1 MRFVVA
7 VGLVVIASPSVVA
20 QPKVAPRF
28 TIEWDGE
35 SFPQAN
41 AKDAFAS
48 VVKAIDQNRID
59 YLLAH
64 LVDPEYVER
73 RVSELGGRFDRAVE
87 TTRQKFADDPESV
100 KELKRFLNDGEY
112 AETAEA
118 VTVKLK
124 GTPRAVYLKKVGDR
138 WFFENRQKAK

>member
-7 VGLVVIASPSVVA
+7 LNLAIVFAPVAIA

-48 VVKAIDQNRID
+48 VIKAIDQNRID

-64 LVDPEYVER
+64 LVEPDYVDR
-73 RVSELGGRFDRAVE
+73 RVAALGGKFDRIVD

-100 KELKRFLNDGEY
+100 KELKRFLNDGQYEE
-112 AETAEA
+112 AGDTA
-118 VTVKLK
+118 TVKLK
-124 GTPRAVYLKKVGDR
+124 GTPRLVYLKKVGDR
-138 WFFENRQKAK
+138 WYFENRQKAK